1 MNNSQ
6 RQLKEKELLIDSQ
19 QEMIRS
25 LTTECEQLKSQHNV
39 EIESLEKDM
48 HAKYLELKSLYKKSS
63 AKEEKNPRESQTS
76 SELPSD
82 VDAYLNKIRALEEK
96 IEVGKKIMSSSE
108 RNQERLGA
116 ENSKLQEQVSLFEKK
131 VKSKKEKIKGL
142 TSEYGEKS
150 KECEAFRQKVVELE
164 KQLIIVQQQSQGASK
179 PGELTI
185 QLQAEIEQL
194 KNKETKNKSV

>member
-1 MNNSQ
+1 M
-6 RQLKEKELLIDSQ
+6 
-19 QEMIRS
+19 
-25 LTTECEQLKSQHNV
+25 
-39 EIESLEKDM
+39 
-48 HAKYLELKSLYKKSS
+48 
-63 AKEEKNPRESQTS
+63 
-76 SELPSD
+76 
-82 VDAYLNKIRALEEK
+82 DAYLNKIRALEEK